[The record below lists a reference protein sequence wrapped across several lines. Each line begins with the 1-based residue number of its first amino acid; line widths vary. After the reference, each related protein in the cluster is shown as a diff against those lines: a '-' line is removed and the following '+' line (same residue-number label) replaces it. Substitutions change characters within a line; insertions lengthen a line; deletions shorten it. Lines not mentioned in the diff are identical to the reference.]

1 MTDFINKLKNMKRMK
16 KIATIAP
23 TVLTPPLEA
32 RRAEVG
38 EGEWAKKR
46 EKGEGRVQEGTDG

>member
-1 MTDFINKLKNMKRMK
+1 MKRMK